1 MHADC
6 WCWITTRTSWF
17 GRAPKWQVQVSRQSK
32 GLRANSKADMQPV
45 QHMMKHAGSSPPL
58 SPNGQHTDFLL
69 RRSCSS
75 MRAIAWHDGKRTCV
89 LALSG
94 TQACCC
100 GSILKQRGRLMARLD
115 PASKDQPS
123 AGLTAGL
130 AGAVRGLLRQR
141 FLVTDDLSMNQWLSR
156 YRMAL

>member
-1 MHADC
+1 
-6 WCWITTRTSWF
+6 
-17 GRAPKWQVQVSRQSK
+17 
-32 GLRANSKADMQPV
+32 
-45 QHMMKHAGSSPPL
+45 
-58 SPNGQHTDFLL
+58 
-69 RRSCSS
+69 
-75 MRAIAWHDGKRTCV
+75 MRAIVWHDGKQTCV
-89 LALSG
+89 LTLSW
-94 TQACCC
+94 TQAYYG
-100 GSILKQRGRLMARLD
+100 GSILKQCGRLMARLD